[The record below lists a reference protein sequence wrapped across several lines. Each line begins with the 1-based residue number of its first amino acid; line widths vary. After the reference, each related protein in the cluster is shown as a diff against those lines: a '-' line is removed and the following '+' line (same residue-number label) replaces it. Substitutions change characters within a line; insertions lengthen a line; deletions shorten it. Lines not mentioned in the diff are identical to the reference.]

1 MNTDASGASTSSVGA
16 DLTVGTSKAGT
27 APSAASARMPKT
39 GETVPS
45 PEARTGAKT
54 KVTSLSVAPI
64 PSARGS
70 FSDGV
75 SSLSTAR
82 RYPKAAPVT
91 APANAEN
98 AISHRK
104 GAE

>member
-1 MNTDASGASTSSVGA
+1 MSPHDA
-16 DLTVGTSKAGT
+16 
-27 APSAASARMPKT
+27 R
-39 GETVPS
+39 
-45 PEARTGAKT
+45 
-54 KVTSLSVAPI
+54 
-64 PSARGS
+64 RGFPNALGG

-75 SSLSTAR
+75 SSLSAAR

-98 AISHRK
+98 AISHMK